1 MAHFS
6 STQVYN
12 VSTHTWAHSSIFTQS
27 KSVLLSAM
35 WTLIGTESGT
45 IFATRAK
52 KLSDVAKATNIGEL
66 FVIIMLVGTSVLSLG
81 LMAPSKIS
89 ALHDPS
95 FWCWG
100 PTPTLTTGSFW
111 LPSSSAFG

>member
-35 WTLIGTESGT
+35 WTLIGIESGT

-52 KLSDVAKATNIGEL
+52 KLSDVAKATNIGAL

-100 PTPTLTTGSFW
+100 PLH
-111 LPSSSAFG
+111 LRQ